1 MCCSHAFSCRTGSA
15 ASAAKQVLVWG
26 YMTVELQAQSCIH
39 SQQGRASQNMVVAE
53 ILKREAR
60 FICLASLLP
69 GVALMVSWISTCKRQ
84 AQLSATAATHLP

>member
-1 MCCSHAFSCRTGSA
+1 M
-15 ASAAKQVLVWG
+15 LVWG
-26 YMTVELQAQSCIH
+26 YTTIELQTQSCRY

-69 GVALMVSWISTCKRQ
+69 GVGLMVSWISTCKHQ
-84 AQLSATAATHLP
+84 AQLITAAAFPLP